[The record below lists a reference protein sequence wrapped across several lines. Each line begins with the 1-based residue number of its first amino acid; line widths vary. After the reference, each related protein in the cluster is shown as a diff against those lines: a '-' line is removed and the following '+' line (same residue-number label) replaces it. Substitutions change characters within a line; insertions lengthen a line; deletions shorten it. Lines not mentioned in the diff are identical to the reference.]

1 MGRRVV
7 LLRVALQVRDE
18 RAAPA
23 RVHQLDGDQAVHGR
37 PDEVR
42 VGRRVLAILPC
53 RYGRHAAASRDGCVA

>member
-18 RAAPA
+18 RAA

-53 RYGRHAAASRDGCVA
+53 RYG

>member
-53 RYGRHAAASRDGCVA
+53 RYG